1 MTDTVRSKQDVIRA
15 VLPIAYQFIKKYG
28 EMERAGVDLNSH
40 EKAVYSL
47 AMGLHVL
54 LTEDK

>member
-1 MTDTVRSKQDVIRA
+1 MDNKQEVIRA

-28 EMERAGVDLNSH
+28 EMEKAGVTLNSH